1 MKKILLLTLLMLPLQ
16 VFASTGSV
24 SEAIM
29 TQLFTT
35 IHMSIFVFF
44 PIANVLSEEG
54 ELKSLFIKLFV
65 IRAIILLVFDLF
77 IPEVMTAIDFFAIF
91 IGAFIAVPIC
101 SVITKKSPFKLK
113 TKPVQNP
120 VNVIKKCQNCGAT
133 LNADN
138 NFCAS
143 CGTKIEEVLIQS
155 VKPQYDSIFDL
166 NENAMVEEFI
176 DRELKKANIDRN
188 TKLIP
193 REVLK
198 KKKILNV
205 IFSILLFIYIS
216 LIFFH
221 LTMVI
226 YIIGAIILFI
236 FFKVSRKYNLMV
248 YLKKQLKSRPSEK
261 VSNIVMNTKSQLVEN
276 NTKYI
281 TLSGM
286 FLALIIPLI
295 IFMNPRVFYEKMDNG
310 YAVRFYTFG
319 LTNFKTVT
327 IPSTYKGE
335 NVVALRGNTFS
346 NMPFLEEVTLPDT
359 ITEIRGRAFKND
371 KKLTKINIPKN
382 LEYLGGGAF
391 YNCTSL
397 KTIELPDTL
406 TYMGGETFYNAT
418 SLESI
423 KLSNN
428 LTEIRG
434 NTFEECR
441 SLESITLPDSVTRIG
456 GHAFYGNTSLKTVTL
471 TENSKLKEIG
481 SSAFRMCLNLDEIT
495 LPKETSVNSRAFKES
510 PTVVKRFGEN
520 TLTNASN
527 NKYKYDTYR
536 YIKLN
541 QEITITPYQ
550 SDSKSSSFSIE
561 LVNVLEQG
569 NSNSFN
575 LIYKDTD
582 GTVNFMLTKDAPYQE
597 INKNVAVEISSSY
610 IFNRTDSVS
619 LNVYYN

>member
-1 MKKILLLTLLMLPLQ
+1 MKKILLLTLLMLPFQ

-65 IRAIILLVFDLF
+65 TRAIILLVFDLF

-138 NFCAS
+138 KFCAS

-221 LTMVI
+221 LT
-226 YIIGAIILFI
+226 
-236 FFKVSRKYNLMV
+236 
-248 YLKKQLKSRPSEK
+248 KK
-261 VSNIVMNTKSQLVEN
+261 
-276 NTKYI
+276 
-281 TLSGM
+281 
-286 FLALIIPLI
+286 
-295 IFMNPRVFYEKMDNG
+295 
-310 YAVRFYTFG
+310 
-319 LTNFKTVT
+319 
-327 IPSTYKGE
+327 
-335 NVVALRGNTFS
+335 
-346 NMPFLEEVTLPDT
+346 
-359 ITEIRGRAFKND
+359 
-371 KKLTKINIPKN
+371 
-382 LEYLGGGAF
+382 
-391 YNCTSL
+391 
-397 KTIELPDTL
+397 IESYVL
-406 TYMGGETFYNAT
+406 Y
-418 SLESI
+418 
-423 KLSNN
+423 
-428 LTEIRG
+428 
-434 NTFEECR
+434 
-441 SLESITLPDSVTRIG
+441 
-456 GHAFYGNTSLKTVTL
+456 
-471 TENSKLKEIG
+471 
-481 SSAFRMCLNLDEIT
+481 
-495 LPKETSVNSRAFKES
+495 
-510 PTVVKRFGEN
+510 
-520 TLTNASN
+520 
-527 NKYKYDTYR
+527 
-536 YIKLN
+536 
-541 QEITITPYQ
+541 PYF
-550 SDSKSSSFSIE
+550 SSF
-561 LVNVLEQG
+561 
-569 NSNSFN
+569 
-575 LIYKDTD
+575 
-582 GTVNFMLTKDAPYQE
+582 
-597 INKNVAVEISSSY
+597 
-610 IFNRTDSVS
+610 
-619 LNVYYN
+619 